1 MVGAHTNEHWSQTMD
16 SKTLGAHNIE
26 DLRKRAKKRLPRCIF
41 EYIDGFAEDGIAI
54 QHNREVYRSLKI
66 KNRVLKDVSKRSTAT
81 EIFGKRIAMPYAIS
95 PTASAGLMSEGG
107 EVALA
112 KAAAR
117 MGVPCTVAT
126 NSLTSMEEIYEQA
139 GGNLWFQLY
148 MWVDVNI
155 RMRFVERV
163 KSVGFDTLLVTVD
176 GSVGANRE
184 HDRRNGFSMPLRY
197 TPKLIA
203 QVLANPGWCLRVLAP
218 QYLKRGAF
226 RKANYPP
233 ELSGKLTDK
242 LSDHELTKPDTQC
255 WDDIKRIRDMWPGYL
270 LVKGLQSLEDAVIA
284 ADYGLDGVVVSN
296 HGGRYLDSAPAP
308 LQLMPEFRRALG
320 DRLKIIID
328 SGARRGSDLV
338 KAIGVGAD
346 MVMSGRP
353 TLYGSAVAG
362 EAGAYRALEL
372 FQTEMD
378 RIMAQLGLNS
388 VDEITPHIFWNPPD
402 WVPKPK
408 AGRVLEEVTSRASA
422 G

>member
-1 MVGAHTNEHWSQTMD
+1 MASEH
-16 SKTLGAHNIE
+16 LGAYSIE
-26 DLRKRAKKRLPRCIF
+26 DLRKMAKKRLPRGIF
-41 EYIDGFAEDGIAI
+41 EYVDGAAEDGIAM

-66 KNRVLKDVSKRSTAT
+66 KNRVLKDVSNRSTAI
-81 EIFGKRIAMPYAIS
+81 EIFGKKIAMPYGIS
-95 PTASAGLMSEGG
+95 PTASAGLMSDLG

-126 NSLTSMEEIYEQA
+126 NSLTPMEEIYEKG

-148 MWVDVNI
+148 MWVDVNL
-155 RMRFVERV
+155 RMKFVERI

-184 HDRRNGFSMPLRY
+184 HDKRNGFSMPLIY
-197 TPKLIA
+197 TPNLIA
-203 QVLANPGWCLRVLAP
+203 QVLANPGWCARVLAP

-233 ELSGKLTDK
+233 EMSSKLTDK
-242 LSDHELTKPDTQC
+242 ISDHELTKPATQC
-255 WDDIKRIRDMWPGYL
+255 WDDIKRIRDIWPGYL
-270 LVKGLQSLEDAVIA
+270 LVKGLQSLEDAAIA

-308 LQLMPEFRRALG
+308 LQLVPEFRRAVG
-320 DRLKIIID
+320 NRLKIIID

-338 KAIGVGAD
+338 KAMAVGAD

-353 TLYGSAVAG
+353 TLWGSAAAG
-362 EAGAYRALEL
+362 EAGAYRALEI
-372 FQTEMD
+372 FHTEMD
-378 RIMAQLGLNS
+378 RIMAQLGLCS
-388 VDEITPHIFWNPPD
+388 VDQISPHIFWNPPD
-402 WVPKPK
+402 WVPKPRTT
-408 AGRVLEEVTSRASA
+408 RVVEDITSRAV
-422 G
+422 GG

>member
-1 MVGAHTNEHWSQTMD
+1 MD
-16 SKTLGAHNIE
+16 LALCNIE
-26 DLRKRAKKRLPRCIF
+26 DLRQIAKKRLPRGIF
-41 EYIDGFAEDGIAI
+41 EYIDGGAEDCIAL

-81 EIFGKRIAMPYAIS
+81 QIFGRKIAMPYAIS

-126 NSLTSMEEIYEQA
+126 NSLTPMEEIYEAA

-148 MWVDVNI
+148 MWVDVKL
-155 RMRFVERV
+155 RMAFVERI

-184 HDRRNGFSMPLRY
+184 HDRRNGFTMPLRY

-233 ELSGKLTDK
+233 ELSSKLTDK
-242 LSDHELTKPDTQC
+242 PIDHELTKPDTQC
-255 WDDIKRIRDMWPGYL
+255 WDDIKRIRDLWPGNM
-270 LVKGLQSLEDAVIA
+270 LVKGLQSWEDVVLA
-284 ADYGLDGVVVSN
+284 ADNGMDGVVLSN

-308 LQLMPEFRRALG
+308 LQLVPEVRRAVG

-328 SGARRGSDLV
+328 SGARRGSDIV
-338 KAIGVGAD
+338 KAIAMGAD
-346 MVMSGRP
+346 LIMSGRP
-353 TLYGSAVAG
+353 TLYGSAAAG
-362 EAGAYRALEL
+362 EAGAYRALQV

-378 RIMAQLGLNS
+378 RVMAQLGLCS

-402 WVPKPK
+402 WVPRPRT
-408 AGRVLEEVTSRASA
+408 APSVVEPIAPTGARLQ

>member
-1 MVGAHTNEHWSQTMD
+1 
-16 SKTLGAHNIE
+16 
-26 DLRKRAKKRLPRCIF
+26 
-41 EYIDGFAEDGIAI
+41 
-54 QHNREVYRSLKI
+54 
-66 KNRVLKDVSKRSTAT
+66 
-81 EIFGKRIAMPYAIS
+81 
-95 PTASAGLMSEGG
+95 MSEGG
-107 EVALA
+107 EVSLA

-117 MGVPCTVAT
+117 MGIPCTVAT
-126 NSLTSMEEIYEQA
+126 NSLTSMEEIYTAA

-148 MWVDVNI
+148 MWVDVNL
-155 RMRFVERV
+155 RMAFVERI
-163 KSVGFDTLLVTVD
+163 KSVGFKTLLVTVD

-184 HDRRNGFSMPLRY
+184 HDRRNGYSMPLRY

-218 QYLKRGAF
+218 QYIKRGAF

-233 ELSGKLTDK
+233 ELASKLTDK
-242 LSDHELTKPDTQC
+242 LIDHELTKPDTQC
-255 WDDIKRIRDMWPGYL
+255 WDDIKRIRDIWPGNM

-284 ADYGLDGVVVSN
+284 ADYGLDGVVLSN

-308 LQLMPEFRRALG
+308 LQLVPEVRRAVG

-338 KAIGVGAD
+338 KAMAVGAD

-353 TLYGSAVAG
+353 TLYGSAAAG
-362 EAGAYRALEL
+362 EAGAYRALEI

-378 RIMAQLGLNS
+378 RVMAQLGLNS
-388 VDEITPHIFWNPPD
+388 VDEISPHIFWNPPD
-402 WVPKPK
+402 WVPKSK
-408 AGRVLEEVTSRASA
+408 FARVLEKITTQASA

>member
-1 MVGAHTNEHWSQTMD
+1 MD
-16 SKTLGAHNIE
+16 SGNLGAYNVE
-26 DLRKRAKKRLPRCIF
+26 DLRQMAKKRLPRGIF
-41 EYIDGFAEDGIAI
+41 EYIDGAAEDGIAL

-66 KNRVLKDVSKRSTAT
+66 KNRVLKDISGRSTAT
-81 EIFGKRIAMPYAIS
+81 EIFGKKIAMPYAIS

-107 EVALA
+107 EVGLA

-117 MGVPCTVAT
+117 MGIPCTIAT
-126 NSLTSMEEIYEQA
+126 NSLTPMEEIYAAA

-148 MWVDVNI
+148 MWVDI
-155 RMRFVERV
+155 KLRMAFVERV
-163 KSVGFDTLLVTVD
+163 KAVGFETLLVTVD

-203 QVLANPGWCLRVLAP
+203 QILANPGWCLRVLAP
-218 QYLKRGAF
+218 QYIKRGAF
-226 RKANYPP
+226 SKANYPP
-233 ELSGKLTDK
+233 ELSSKLTDK
-242 LSDHELTKPDTQC
+242 ISDHELTKPATQC
-255 WDDIKRIRDMWPGYL
+255 WDDIKRIRDIWPGYM

-308 LQLMPEFRRALG
+308 LQLVPEFRRAVG

-328 SGARRGSDLV
+328 SGARRGSDIV
-338 KAIGVGAD
+338 KAIAVGAD

-353 TLYGSAVAG
+353 TLYGSAAAG
-362 EAGAYRALEL
+362 EAGAYRALEI

-388 VDEITPHIFWNPPD
+388 VDEISPHIFWNPPD
-402 WVPKPK
+402 WIPKPK
-408 AGRVLEEVTSRASA
+408 PARVLEEVTSLASA
-422 G
+422 GSVSKFPIQTG

>member
-1 MVGAHTNEHWSQTMD
+1 MD
-16 SKTLGAHNIE
+16 SATLGAYCIE
-26 DLRKRAKKRLPRCIF
+26 DLRKMAKKRLPRPIF
-41 EYIDGFAEDGIAI
+41 EYVDGAAEDGIAKE
-54 QHNREVYRSLKI
+54 HNREVYRSLKI

-81 EIFGKRIAMPYAIS
+81 EIFGRKITMPYGIS
-95 PTASAGLMSEGG
+95 PTASAGLMSDGG

-117 MGVPCTVAT
+117 IGVPCTAAT
-126 NSLTSMEEIYEQA
+126 NSLTAMEEIHKA
-139 GGNLWFQLY
+139 GGGNLWFQLY
-148 MWVDVNI
+148 MWVDMKL
-155 RMRFVERV
+155 RMQFVERV
-163 KSVGFDTLLVTVD
+163 KAVGFDTLLVTVD

-184 HDRRNGFSMPLRY
+184 HDRRNRFSMPLRY

-203 QVLANPGWCLRVLAP
+203 SVLANPGWCMRVLAP

-226 RKANYPP
+226 VKANFPP
-233 ELSGKLTDK
+233 EMTSKLTDK

-255 WDDIKRIRDMWPGYL
+255 WDDIKRIRDIWPGYM

-284 ADYGLDGVVVSN
+284 ADHGLDGVVIST

-308 LQLMPEFRRALG
+308 LQLVPEFRRAVG
-320 DRLKIIID
+320 NRLKLIID

-338 KAIGVGAD
+338 KAIAMGAD

-353 TLYGSAVAG
+353 TLFGSAAAG
-362 EAGAYRALEL
+362 EAGAYRALEV

-378 RIMAQLGLNS
+378 RVMAQLGLTS
-388 VDEITPHIFWNPPD
+388 VDEISPHIFWNPPD

-408 AGRVLEEVTSRASA
+408 PARVLEEVSTRA
-422 G
+422 

>member
-1 MVGAHTNEHWSQTMD
+1 MNAE
-16 SKTLGAHNIE
+16 KLGRCNIE
-26 DLRKRAKKRLPRCIF
+26 DLRLLAKKRLPRGIF
-41 EYIDGFAEDGIAI
+41 EYIDGAAEDGIAK

-81 EIFGKRIAMPYAIS
+81 EIFGRKIAMPYGIS
-95 PTASAGLMSEGG
+95 PTASAGLMSDGG

-112 KAAAR
+112 RAAAR

-126 NSLTSMEEIYEQA
+126 NSLTPMEEIVEQG

-148 MWVDVNI
+148 MWVDVNL
-155 RMRFVERV
+155 RMAFVERV
-163 KSVGFDTLLVTVD
+163 KAVGFDTLLVTVD

-184 HDRRNGFSMPLRY
+184 HDRKNGFSMPLVH
-197 TPKLIA
+197 TPRLIA
-203 QVLANPGWCLRVLAP
+203 QILANPGWCLRVLAP
-218 QYLKRGAF
+218 QYMKRGAF

-233 ELSGKLTDK
+233 ELSSRLTDK
-242 LSDHELTKPDTQC
+242 PTDHELTKPDTQC
-255 WDDIKRIRDMWPGYL
+255 WDDIKRIRDIWPGYM

-284 ADYGLDGVVVSN
+284 AEYGLDGVVVSN

-308 LQLMPEFRRALG
+308 LQLVPEFRRAVG

-338 KAIGVGAD
+338 KAIAMGAD

-353 TLYGSAVAG
+353 TLYGSAAAG
-362 EAGAYRALEL
+362 EAGAYRALEV

-378 RIMAQLGLNS
+378 RVMAQLGLNS
-388 VDEITPHIFWNPPD
+388 VSEISPHIFWNPPD
-402 WVPKPK
+402 WVPKP
-408 AGRVLEEVTSRASA
+408 AEPQNESHVERVTTRARLMQGA
-422 G
+422 